1 MTTALD
7 AATEARVR
15 DTFARQP
22 FTIGSGM
29 RLVTLGRGIADIEL
43 PARDDLLQHHG
54 HVHGGV
60 VSALA
65 DTAGGFAAFT
75 LFPDGSEILTV
86 EYKINFLAPA
96 RGKLLGRGRV
106 VRSGRTLTVTQVEI
120 LAGDTVCAVCQ
131 QTLIRLDRRA

>member
-1 MTTALD
+1 MNDVLD
-7 AATEARVR
+7 EPAAARVR

-22 FTIGSGM
+22 FTVSSGIRLARIGPGFAEI
-29 RLVTLGRGIADIEL
+29 VL
-43 PARDDLLQHHG
+43 PAREDLMQHHG

-65 DTAGGFAAFT
+65 DTAGGFAAYT

-96 RGKLLGRGRV
+96 RGDLLGRGRV
-106 VRSGRTLTVTQVEI
+106 TKAGRTLTVTQVEV
-120 LAGDTVCAVCQ
+120 LAGDTLCATCQ
-131 QTLIRLDRRA
+131 QTLIRLDRRG